1 MMNKPFWHPKESN
14 EEAIDWEMR
23 NVLQSNLKKL
33 VRFRFFFQNFIPN
46 SGVDILTNLA
56 RDRETINRSRARVR
70 DTEMNLSS
78 SSRILSG
85 MLRRAMQ
92 NRIILFGLIG
102 ALIFFIFLMIY
113 MHFRSW
119 KTINIHLINSTQK
132 LKMFTTVPLFQFYN
146 SVPTT
151 RQSISSN

>member
-1 MMNKPFWHPKESN
+1 MSFGPFNLTLKDRPHSSRPPKLEIISDDDEQALLTSERIERGSNRLRDAKRVAVES
-14 EEAIDWEMR
+14 EEIGTF
-23 NVLQSNLKKL
+23 QI
-33 VRFRFFFQNFIPN
+33 FFSKIFIPN

-113 MHFRSW
+113 MHFRS
-119 KTINIHLINSTQK
+119 
-132 LKMFTTVPLFQFYN
+132 
-146 SVPTT
+146 
-151 RQSISSN
+151 

>member
-1 MMNKPFWHPKESN
+1 MQN
-14 EEAIDWEMR
+14 A
-23 NVLQSNLKKL
+23 LQSNLKKL
-33 VRFRFFFQNFIPN
+33 VRFRFCFSIFFIPN

-113 MHFRSW
+113 MHFRS
-119 KTINIHLINSTQK
+119 
-132 LKMFTTVPLFQFYN
+132 
-146 SVPTT
+146 
-151 RQSISSN
+151 

>member
-1 MMNKPFWHPKESN
+1 MLNASQ
-14 EEAIDWEMR
+14 
-23 NVLQSNLKKL
+23 LNLKKL
-33 VRFRFFFQNFIPN
+33 VRVRFYIG
-46 SGVDILTNLA
+46 SLTRKILGVDILTNLA

-113 MHFRSW
+113 MHFRS
-119 KTINIHLINSTQK
+119 
-132 LKMFTTVPLFQFYN
+132 
-146 SVPTT
+146 
-151 RQSISSN
+151 

>member
-1 MMNKPFWHPKESN
+1 MQN
-14 EEAIDWEMR
+14 A
-23 NVLQSNLKKL
+23 LQSNLKKL
-33 VRFRFFFQNFIPN
+33 VRFRFCFQNLIQN

-113 MHFRSW
+113 MHFRS
-119 KTINIHLINSTQK
+119 
-132 LKMFTTVPLFQFYN
+132 
-146 SVPTT
+146 
-151 RQSISSN
+151 

>member
-1 MMNKPFWHPKESN
+1 MARLEKEARNASDQAQQRQSRDQLLGATLSGDDNQYDDEQALLTSERIERGSN
-14 EEAIDWEMR
+14 RLRDAKRVAVESEEIGTF
-23 NVLQSNLKKL
+23 QI
-33 VRFRFFFQNFIPN
+33 FFSKIFIPN

-113 MHFRSW
+113 MHFRS
-119 KTINIHLINSTQK
+119 
-132 LKMFTTVPLFQFYN
+132 
-146 SVPTT
+146 
-151 RQSISSN
+151 

>member
-1 MMNKPFWHPKESN
+1 MCDKEPFYVLDDDEQALLTSERIERGSNRLRDAKRVAVES
-14 EEAIDWEMR
+14 EEIGTFH
-23 NVLQSNLKKL
+23 KI
-33 VRFRFFFQNFIPN
+33 FQNFFLIFSKDFILN

-113 MHFRSW
+113 MHFRS
-119 KTINIHLINSTQK
+119 
-132 LKMFTTVPLFQFYN
+132 
-146 SVPTT
+146 
-151 RQSISSN
+151 

>member
-1 MMNKPFWHPKESN
+1 MCDKEPFYVLDDDEQALLTSERIERGSNRLRDAKRVAVES
-14 EEAIDWEMR
+14 EEIGTF
-23 NVLQSNLKKL
+23 QK
-33 VRFRFFFQNFIPN
+33 FFQNFFSYFFPIFSKDFILN

-113 MHFRSW
+113 MHFRS
-119 KTINIHLINSTQK
+119 
-132 LKMFTTVPLFQFYN
+132 
-146 SVPTT
+146 
-151 RQSISSN
+151 

>member
-1 MMNKPFWHPKESN
+1 MLNASQ
-14 EEAIDWEMR
+14 
-23 NVLQSNLKKL
+23 LNLKKL
-33 VRFRFFFQNFIPN
+33 VRVRFYIG
-46 SGVDILTNLA
+46 SLTRKILGVDILTNLA

-113 MHFRSW
+113 
-119 KTINIHLINSTQK
+119 
-132 LKMFTTVPLFQFYN
+132 
-146 SVPTT
+146 
-151 RQSISSN
+151 